1 MLNDKKI
8 IFEQAYT
15 EANTQILEESVA
27 PGGQYKLTFRA
38 KLQEADIVN
47 NNKRVYPAETLEAV
61 YDQLK
66 EKALARK
73 LIGEMDHPQPQGDQ
87 AAKIKRSSTISLER
101 ACFLIKDLE
110 WDGSA
115 IYGICETL
123 SNRMGRDLYCLLKD
137 GVTVGFSLRAF
148 GETRQKGDG
157 VVAVIARGMKALTY
171 DLVANPSHDSSVI
184 IDMFEEGESANQIVK
199 DLKLEVIE
207 ESNLIAQKLAL
218 LEEGNINSFSEG
230 TNKTLL
236 EETSIT
242 AQLGENLPKKIC
254 IGNICSVAPLEEAI
268 TYIVDEI
275 VSNNTIPKV
284 TVKKF

>member
-1 MLNDKKI
+1 MLENKKI

-15 EANTQILEESVA
+15 SANPQILEESVA

-38 KLQEADIVN
+38 KLQEADIIN

-73 LIGEMDHPQPQGDQ
+73 LIGEMDHPQPQGDSSS
-87 AAKIKRSSTISLER
+87 KIKRSSTISLER

-110 WDGSA
+110 WDGSS

-157 VVAVIARGMKALTY
+157 VVEVIARGLKSLTY

-184 IDMFEEGESANQIVK
+184 IDMFEESENARSLVK
-199 DLKLEVIE
+199 ELKLEVLE
-207 ESNLIAQKLAL
+207 ESRLIAEKLAL
-218 LEEGNINSFSEG
+218 LEEGASGFSEG

-236 EETSIT
+236 EETSLT
-242 AQLGENLPKKIC
+242 AQVNENLPKKVC
-254 IGNICSVAPLEEAI
+254 IGNICSVAPIEEAI
-268 TYIVDEI
+268 EYIVDEI
-275 VSNNTIPKV
+275 VSNNAIPKV
-284 TVKKF
+284 KVRQF